1 MIISRP
7 PPFFRKTYQ
16 DQNWMRNDI
25 PTQIKSNNSWTMIIG
40 QRNLFLVGFS
50 PFSKGW
56 AVINSKHVV
65 DFEFHWFPWPFQ
77 KKNSYDF
84 FLIRESRMT
93 CFSKVQNLDQ
103 KSLQLRCWQLTS
115 IFHKLRH
122 LVLPPPLEFAQINR
136 NSLHNVEGYFCGG
149 FTTVDALLKNGKIFS
164 EISLSG
170 TRHELSCFFFTRIF
184 HQKKRPPKD
193 VA

>member
-1 MIISRP
+1 MA
-7 PPFFRKTYQ
+7 
-16 DQNWMRNDI
+16 
-25 PTQIKSNNSWTMIIG
+25 
-40 QRNLFLVGFS
+40 FS
-50 PFSKGW
+50 
-56 AVINSKHVV
+56 
-65 DFEFHWFPWPFQ
+65 

-184 HQKKRPPKD
+184 HQKNVLQKMLLRSFNNITNLQNETKGSFSLLKIRSNPWLHMTSITFPSRARY
-193 VA
+193 VPMW